1 MTMTRPCRLI
11 TRHLSH
17 RTLTDADTFTRSPA
31 VSGAPLVLLL
41 QPVGDPTLGQIVWR
55 ELDLHSITWK
65 DSDEICPKLP
75 ADVSADP
82 VAIFKLDD
90 ERCIRQRLNNGPL
103 DLDRIFLRQQTP
115 DQNALLGLGRP
126 RRRATESA
134 DARRERIAEPHDPR
148 TRRAFMTPSS
158 ELRSPPP
165 RWRCCP
171 PSGRPGSHQLLQ
183 LSTRRPSLPPRAS
196 QG

>member
-1 MTMTRPCRLI
+1 MTRPCRLI

-55 ELDLHSITWK
+55 EFDLHPITWK
-65 DSDEICPKLP
+65 DSDEIRPKLST
-75 ADVSADP
+75 DVGADP
-82 VAIFKLDD
+82 VAVFKLDH
-90 ERCIRQRLNNGPL
+90 ERCVRKRLYNGPL

-126 RRRATESA
+126 RRRTTESA
-134 DARRERIAEPHDPR
+134 DARRETIAEPHDPR
-148 TRRAFMTPSS
+148 TRGAFMTPSS
-158 ELRSPPP
+158 GWWSPPP
-165 RWRCCP
+165 RWRCCL
-171 PSGRPGSHQLLQ
+171 PSERRGHRQLLQ
-183 LSTRRPSLPPRAS
+183 PSIRRPSPPPRAT

>member
-1 MTMTRPCRLI
+1 MTRPCRLI

-55 ELDLHSITWK
+55 EFDLHPITWK
-65 DSDEICPKLP
+65 DSDEIRPKLST
-75 ADVSADP
+75 DVGADP
-82 VAIFKLDD
+82 VAVFKLDH
-90 ERCIRQRLNNGPL
+90 ERCVRKRLYNGPL

-134 DARRERIAEPHDPR
+134 DARRETIAEPHDPR
-148 TRRAFMTPSS
+148 TRGAFMTPSS
-158 ELRSPPP
+158 GWWSPPP
-165 RWRCCP
+165 RWRCCL
-171 PSGRPGSHQLLQ
+171 PSVPRGRHQLLQ
-183 LSTRRPSLPPRAS
+183 PSIRRPSPPPRAT